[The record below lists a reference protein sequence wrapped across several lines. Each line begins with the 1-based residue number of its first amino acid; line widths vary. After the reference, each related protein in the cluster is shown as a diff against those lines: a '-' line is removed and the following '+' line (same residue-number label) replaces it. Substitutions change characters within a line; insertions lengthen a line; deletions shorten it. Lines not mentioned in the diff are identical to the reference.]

1 MRRFTFSL
9 IVLLCIPLVGCYE
22 EPVSEHVH
30 LWLTGP
36 GLTVVTVV
44 QEVAEPDRAQS
55 NEDLADRLESSRE
68 EIDSGLD
75 RWSQRFDLIEMSAER
90 LSTESIHGG
99 LRRSVHTAV
108 TTSFEEIMPMLEA
121 DGLTG
126 GIVSAGGDAE
136 LTLFPTGGSRATGLQ
151 IQAVERRLSEW
162 SALVAEYFEAL
173 IELYE
178 YLDARPDR
186 TVPCFAQIFDDH
198 EVSGQTGP
206 LTDLET
212 NLITSVTASMEN
224 VADALAVP
232 KDEAFSLNSL
242 ARLVYDPFPARLT
255 VVVKGE
261 VLESEGFV
269 ETGGV
274 FERPPVDAWSALESL
289 VDRWVAPDLVTAAFA
304 PVALDELPEVDLE
317 QLMRRPRRYG
327 SPPAAFEVEGALLG
341 ELVPEEMLRIRWR
354 PVLSTPPEPGE
365 GEPNWTAVMTGA
377 EASVPD

>member
-1 MRRFTFSL
+1 MRRFTL
-9 IVLLCIPLVGCYE
+9 PLMVLLCLPLVGCYD

-55 NEDLADRLESSRE
+55 NENLADRLESSRS

-75 RWSQRFDLIEMSAER
+75 RWSRRFNLIDMMAER
-90 LSTESIHGG
+90 LNTERIHGG
-99 LRRSVHTAV
+99 LRRSIHTAA

-136 LTLFPTGGSRATGLQ
+136 LTLFPTGGSRATALQ
-151 IQAVERRLSEW
+151 RQAAERRLSDW
-162 SALVAEYFEAL
+162 STLVAEYFEAL

-186 TVPCFAQIFDDH
+186 TMPCFAHIFDDH
-198 EVSGQTGP
+198 EGHGQTGP
-206 LTDLET
+206 LTEFEGDM
-212 NLITSVTASMEN
+212 VTAVKTSMEN
-224 VADALAVP
+224 VADALAEP

-242 ARLVYDPFPARLT
+242 TRLVYDPFPARLT
-255 VVVKGE
+255 VVVKGG

-269 ETGGV
+269 DTGGV
-274 FERPPVDAWSALESL
+274 FERPPVDAWRALESL
-289 VDRWVAPDLVTAAFA
+289 VDRWVAPDLVTATFA
-304 PVALDELPEVDLE
+304 PVPLDELPEVDLE
-317 QLMRRPRRYG
+317 QLMRRPRRYT
-327 SPPAAFEVEGALLG
+327 SPPAAFEVERALLD

-354 PVLSTPPEPGE
+354 PVASMPPEFSE
-365 GEPNWTAVMTGA
+365 DEPNWTVVMTEA